1 MNKNKLRK
9 KLAQAEEPSSSG
21 ICASCGKLLLRG
33 QSKGQRVNKTGQKM
47 SKFKGRGR
55 KAMEPV
61 K

>member
-1 MNKNKLRK
+1 MNKNRPREKV
-9 KLAQAEEPSSSG
+9 AQAEEPSGSG
-21 ICASCGKLLLRG
+21 IRASCGKLLLGG

-55 KAMEPV
+55 KAKEPV